1 MTVKERRQMC
11 RSPATP
17 LKHTAAEGIAV
28 RCPPAEQTPTE
39 MLAKSPAYVPKVYTQ
54 VSYRLYIQP
63 KASLHPTLSRFAY
76 DPTAFAY
83 DPAGLAMRMYPQL
96 TAQKIRDVP
105 WHVPA
110 TIT

>member
-1 MTVKERRQMC
+1 MPVV
-11 RSPATP
+11 PAY
-17 LKHTAAEGIAV
+17 
-28 RCPPAEQTPTE
+28 QTPTE

-54 VSYRLYIQP
+54 VANIYTKLANVYTQVSYRLYIPP

>member
-1 MTVKERRQMC
+1 
-11 RSPATP
+11 
-17 LKHTAAEGIAV
+17 
-28 RCPPAEQTPTE
+28 

-54 VSYRLYIQP
+54 VANIYTKLANVYTQVAYRLYIQP
-63 KASLHPTLSRFAY
+63 KANLHPTLSRFAY

-83 DPAGLAMRMYPQL
+83 DPAGHAMRMYPQL